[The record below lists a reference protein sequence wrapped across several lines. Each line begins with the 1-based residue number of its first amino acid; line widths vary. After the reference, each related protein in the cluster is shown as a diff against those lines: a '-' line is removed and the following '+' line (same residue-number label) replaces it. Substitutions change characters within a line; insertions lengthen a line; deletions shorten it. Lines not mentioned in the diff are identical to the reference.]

1 MDLAPCSH
9 MSDKPWIL
17 ITGSDGFIGSALVKY
32 FAADYNILGLDR
44 SPARKSDGYEALQ
57 CDLTKAEA
65 IRQALQVARERTE
78 HFAAVIHLAAYFD
91 FTGEEHP
98 LYKKLNV
105 DGTRLLLDALKDF
118 KIDRFI
124 YASTILVHRPGEPGL
139 PITEDSP
146 LEPRWTYPVSKL
158 EAEQVIRE
166 HCASPYA
173 ILRLAGLYTEYCQSP
188 TLAHQIDRI
197 YQDKITGRVFAGDPN
212 RGQSA
217 LHIEDMLSALAATIE
232 HRLDLPRDFT
242 ALIGEPLVSTYSALQ
257 NAIGEEL
264 RHEPVHTISMPKPV
278 AKLGAWA
285 QEKAEALIPDSVD
298 HGEKPFIRPFMID
311 LSEDHYELDIS
322 RAVKH
327 LGWRPKHFLRD
338 ELPTLIAR
346 FKEDPLHWY
355 QLNKITPPPWLAE
368 MQEEAGRSL
377 QKQVEE
383 LEARQAEDHQQWLWV
398 YPVSA
403 VLGLWL
409 MASPPT
415 LGYWGAMGY
424 SDLLTGV
431 VIILFS
437 LLSLSPRLSWL
448 RWFGAAAGLWAAFAP
463 LVFWTTSPAAY
474 LNGTLVGV
482 LVAGLLTVARP
493 TPGIDQSALLHR
505 AAIPPGWSYAPS
517 SWPQRLPIILLA
529 VVGLL
534 ISRYL
539 AAYQLEHIPAA
550 WDPFFGDGTER
561 IITSEVSKAWPVPDA
576 GLGGLV
582 YLMEIL
588 AGCIGSRYRWHQMPW
603 LTLLFGIL
611 IVPLGAVSIYFIIIQ
626 PIIIGTWCTLCLIA
640 AAAMLAQIPL
650 SIDEIVA
657 TSLLLVERKRRGE
670 SLLKILLRG
679 APMDPEH
686 REQVAPTTA
695 ARFQR
700 SADVSAPWT
709 LCLSALIGI
718 CLMFSRVLFGN
729 EGNLAHSDHLIGA
742 LVVTISISSFAQS
755 GRPLRFVN
763 GVLGCALIAA
773 PFLFS
778 GGSTL
783 AFIADIVFGFLLIAF
798 CIPRGR
804 ISSRYG
810 SWDRYLI

>member
-1 MDLAPCSH
+1 
-9 MSDKPWIL
+9 MSAQNPDKPWIL

-44 SPARKSDGYEALQ
+44 SPGQQRPGYQAIQ
-57 CDLTKAEA
+57 CDLTDAAAIKQAVEA
-65 IRQALQVARERTE
+65 ARELTPRL
-78 HFAAVIHLAAYFD
+78 AAVIHLAAYFD

-98 LYKKLNV
+98 LYNKLNLE
-105 DGTRLLLDALKDF
+105 GTRLLLAALKDVEVE
-118 KIDRFI
+118 RFI

-139 PITEDSP
+139 PITEESP
-146 LEPRWTYPVSKL
+146 LEPRWAYPISKL
-158 EAEQVIRE
+158 AAEQIIRE
-166 HCASPYA
+166 ECTSPYA

-197 YQDKITGRVFAGDPN
+197 YQDKITGRVFAGNPN

-217 LHIEDMLSALAATIE
+217 LHIEDMLSALGATIE
-232 HRLDLPRDFT
+232 QRRNLPRDFT
-242 ALIGEPLVSTYSALQ
+242 ALIGEPLVSTYEALQ
-257 NAIGEEL
+257 NAIGEAL
-264 RHEPVHTISMPKPV
+264 HGEPVHTISVPKPV

-285 QEKAEALIPDSVD
+285 QEKAEAWIPDSID
-298 HGEKPFIRPFMID
+298 QGEKPFIRPFMID
-311 LSEDHYELDIS
+311 LSEDHYELNIIH
-322 RAVKH
+322 AIQH
-327 LGWRPKHFLRD
+327 LGWQPRHSLRD
-338 ELPTLIAR
+338 ELSTLMAR
-346 FKEDPLHWY
+346 FKEDPQHWY
-355 QLNKITPPPWLAE
+355 KLNKITPPAWLSDLKPE
-368 MQEEAGRSL
+368 PGESL
-377 QKQVEE
+377 QKQIES
-383 LEARQAEDHQQWLWV
+383 LEARQAEEHQQWLWV

-409 MASPPT
+409 ITSPPT
-415 LGYWGAMGY
+415 LGYWGEPQGY
-424 SDLLTGV
+424 SDLLTGAF
-431 VIILFS
+431 IMLFS
-437 LLSLSPRLSWL
+437 LLSLSPRLNWL
-448 RWFGAAAGLWAAFAP
+448 RWFGATVGLWAAFAP
-463 LVFWTTSPAAY
+463 LVFWSTSPAAY
-474 LNGTLVGV
+474 LNGTLLGL
-482 LVAGLLTVARP
+482 LVAGLLTIAKP
-493 TPGIDQSALLHR
+493 TPGIDPAALMHR

-539 AAYQLEHIPAA
+539 AAYQLDHIPAA

-626 PIIIGTWCTLCLIA
+626 PIVIGTWCTLCLIA

-650 SIDEIVA
+650 SIDEIIA

-670 SLLKILLRG
+670 SMLKILLFG
-679 APMDPEH
+679 APMDPED
-686 REQVAPTTA
+686 REQAVPAPT

-709 LCLSALIGI
+709 LCFSALIGV
-718 CLMFSRVLFGN
+718 CLMFSRILFGN
-729 EGNLAHSDHLIGA
+729 EGNLADSDHLIGA

-804 ISSRYG
+804 ITSSYG
-810 SWDRYLI
+810 KWDRYLI